1 MNEDERRLIDDL
13 FRKLASV
20 EREGPER
27 DREADR
33 YIREQVARLPGAPY
47 YMSQAIVVQ
56 ERALEAAK
64 QRIDQL
70 ESQQRQRS
78 SGGFL
83 SGLFGGGRQEE
94 QAPPPRRGSAGGGY
108 GRGGAYAD
116 PYRRGGGG
124 FLAGAAQTAMGVAG
138 GVLLGG
144 FIGSLFAGD
153 AFASAPEDGMS
164 GDAGDPGFDQG
175 ADSTDTA
182 DAGGA
187 DTGGFDDGGGSF
199 DMGDF

>member
-47 YMSQAIVVQ
+47 YMAQAIVVQ

-64 QRIDQL
+64 QRIDAL
-70 ESQQRQRS
+70 EAQARQRQ

-94 QAPPPRRGSAGGGY
+94 QAPPPRRGGAWGGGY
-108 GRGGAYAD
+108 GRGGD
-116 PYRRGGGG
+116 PYGRGGGG

-153 AFASAPEDGMS
+153 AFASAEDGLS
-164 GDAGDPGFDQG
+164 GDAGDAGFDPG
-175 ADSTDTA
+175 ADVA
-182 DAGGA
+182 DAGPM
-187 DTGGFDDGGGSF
+187 DDGGGF
-199 DMGDF
+199 DFGGGDVGGDF